1 MFIVPSR
8 GGNIQSVSVLVKLY
22 MLVMLHVSVFSKYS
36 CTTEAL
42 EIKGTAR
49 SVCALRQ
56 LISMHDMVYGV
67 LTQPYTLYCGV

>member
-1 MFIVPSR
+1 MSSVP
-8 GGNIQSVSVLVKLY
+8 NI
-22 MLVMLHVSVFSKYS
+22 F

-56 LISMHDMVYGV
+56 LISMHAMVYGV
-67 LTQPYTLYCGV
+67 LTQPYTHMWCMSSHTPWHAY

>member
-1 MFIVPSR
+1 MKQAFVNFYR
-8 GGNIQSVSVLVKLY
+8 GLAPFHRDIR
-22 MLVMLHVSVFSKYS
+22 S

-56 LISMHDMVYGV
+56 LISMHAMVYGV
-67 LTQPYTLYCGV
+67 LTQPYTHMWCMSSHTQWHTY